1 MITKRIN
8 KTKYSILGALSFEP
22 MSGYD
27 IKNWLSNVTGSFW
40 SESDGQIY
48 PTLAQLLKDKL
59 VNCFD
64 DTTKGNRPRK
74 VYSITKEGMCE
85 LKQWLI
91 LPVQESTAR
100 LELILKLF
108 YGKNLSK
115 NDYMAHIRRQQKL
128 SEEKL
133 EFYLAKQK
141 HIQEE
146 HNSTDAFYWAQTIRS
161 AIYHAQADIA
171 WCKDTLK
178 VVIEK
183 NNYET

>member
-8 KTKYSILGALSFEP
+8 KTRYSILGALSFEP

-27 IKNWLSNVTGSFW
+27 IKNWLSNVTGAFW

-59 VNCFD
+59 VSCLD
-64 DTTKGNRPRK
+64 DTGSGNRPRK
-74 VYSITKEGMCE
+74 VYSITKEGLRA

-91 LPVQESTAR
+91 IPAQESTAR
-100 LELILKLF
+100 SELILKLF

-115 NDYMAHIRRQQKL
+115 KDYIAHLERQQKL

-146 HNSTDAFYWAQTIRS
+146 HNSTDAFYWLQTIRS
-161 AIYHAQADIA
+161 AIYHAKADVA

-178 VVIEK
+178 VVTKEK
-183 NNYET
+183 